1 MRLWNLLAPLCCRKR
16 RRLQALH
23 WQPSVVPCCMA
34 PGCVLAGD
42 KLRGACAG
50 PHDLDGLLLQLLLQL
65 IHLHVARLQKPLKSL
80 WRYEVSRTDSIEKEM
95 IYPPNERDEVLAAE
109 SETPLDF
116 HRILQCLGG
125 FGGPKGLGR
134 PRFYSL

>member
-1 MRLWNLLAPLCCRKR
+1 MTWTVCFYSFFFSSSIYMWLVFK
-16 RRLQALH
+16 
-23 WQPSVVPCCMA
+23 
-34 PGCVLAGD
+34 G
-42 KLRGACAG
+42 
-50 PHDLDGLLLQLLLQL
+50 
-65 IHLHVARLQKPLKSL
+65 PLKSL

-125 FGGPKGLGR
+125 FGGKGLEDPVSTHHRALGHV
-134 PRFYSL
+134 